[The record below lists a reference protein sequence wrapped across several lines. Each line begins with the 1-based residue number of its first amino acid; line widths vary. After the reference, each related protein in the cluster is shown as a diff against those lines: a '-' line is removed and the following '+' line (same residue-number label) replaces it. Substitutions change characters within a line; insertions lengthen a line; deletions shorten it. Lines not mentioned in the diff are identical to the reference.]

1 MRWTRELGGH
11 LALLRSA
18 ARRLVVAA
26 LGGLC
31 PRAPARDEVSGPI
44 LSRQAS
50 EALRFDDL
58 TEAVA
63 FDSRTERI
71 AYESQSGPGWA

>member
-1 MRWTRELGGH
+1 MKWVRELGGY
-11 LALLRSA
+11 LALLPSA

-31 PRAPARDEVSGPI
+31 PRAPMRPEVSGPV
-44 LSRQAS
+44 LFRRDS
-50 EALRFDDL
+50 EAIRFDDL
-58 TEAVA
+58 TEAVE

-71 AYESQSGPGWA
+71 EYQPEVS